1 MLVSQPLAVPPRKC
15 ALLWLVLVGV
25 SSCLLAAPARATQT
39 QNRVVDV
46 IEVNGLIDPPTS
58 DYLLDR
64 LRQAEE
70 DGVHAA
76 IIQLNTTGGLGASME
91 EIIEEMLGMSV
102 PVIVWVAPRGAQ
114 AASAGTFI
122 TYAANLA
129 YMADAAGIG
138 PAGPVNLGEGDQSE
152 TQEHATAERA
162 TAAIEELAVAR
173 SRNRSW
179 AVDAV
184 RDGATLGAAAAEEID
199 VVDGVASSLQE
210 LFEEMDGRTVTTAN
224 GGTLRLETW
233 DDASGALS
241 NRVRFQHM
249 SPWQQ
254 LLHGVATPEAAF
266 LLLLVGMFG
275 LIFELY
281 NPGIGLA
288 GIIGGVCLVLS
299 FYGLSVLPTEWLAVL
314 AVVAAVGFFVVDVQT
329 AGLGAW
335 TAAGVV
341 VLIPAALLLF
351 TGTSLSIDG
360 WVVAA
365 AVAGTLVFF
374 VSVMTAALR
383 VRLRRPV
390 TGEESLIGMIGEA
403 QTDIAPEGTV
413 RTNGMLW
420 RARTMETGIAAGSR
434 VEVKASEGL
443 VLLVEPL
450 HEKEPAAQTLPS
462 IKGGNS

>member
-1 MLVSQPLAVPPRKC
+1 MSALQSLAILPRK
-15 ALLWLVLVGV
+15 LTLWL
-25 SSCLLAAPARATQT
+25 LLISALSGPLDAPARAAQA
-39 QNRVVDV
+39 QSRVVDV
-46 IEVNGLIDPPTS
+46 IEVDGFIDPPTS

-64 LRQAEE
+64 LRRAEA

-76 IIQLNTTGGLGASME
+76 IVQLDTRGGLDAS
-91 EIIEEMLGMSV
+91 IQGVIEEMLEMSV

-129 YMADAAGIG
+129 FMADSAEIG
-138 PAGPVNLGEGDQSE
+138 PAGPVNLGEDRLG
-152 TQEHATAERA
+152 TQEDEATERA
-162 TAAIEELAVAR
+162 VAAIEELAVVR
-173 SRNRSW
+173 ERNRSW

-184 RDGATLGAAAAEEID
+184 RDEMSLDAASAVGLD

-210 LFEEMDGRTVTTAN
+210 LFEEMDGRTVTTA
-224 GGTLRLETW
+224 GGRTLTLETW
-233 DDASGALS
+233 DEAAAALT

-254 LLHGVATPEAAF
+254 LLHTVATPEAAF
-266 LLLLVGMFG
+266 LLLLVGLFG
-275 LIFELY
+275 LVFELY

-288 GIIGGVCLVLS
+288 GIIGAVCLALS

-314 AVVAAVGFFVVDVQT
+314 AIVVAVGLFVVDVQT

-335 TAAGVV
+335 TVAGVA
-341 VLIPAALLLF
+341 VLVPGAALLF
-351 TGTSLSIDG
+351 PRSSSLSIAS
-360 WVVAA
+360 WVIAA
-365 AVAGTLVFF
+365 AVAGTLIFF
-374 VSVMTAALR
+374 MSVMTAALR

-390 TGEESLIGMIGEA
+390 TGEDSLIGMVGEA

-413 RTNGMLW
+413 RTKGTLW

-434 VEVKASEGL
+434 VEVKATEGL

-450 HEKEPAAQTLPS
+450 LEKEAASQASPS
-462 IKGGNS
+462 IKGGN

>member
-1 MLVSQPLAVPPRKC
+1 MSVLQSLAIPAGKLTLWLLLVC
-15 ALLWLVLVGV
+15 AL
-25 SSCLLAAPARATQT
+25 SSSLGTSARAAQA

-46 IEVNGLIDPPTS
+46 IEVNGFIDPPTS

-64 LRQAEE
+64 LREAEA

-76 IIQLNTTGGLGASME
+76 IVQLDTPGGLDAP
-91 EIIEEMLGMSV
+91 IQDITEEMLGMSV

-129 YMADAAGIG
+129 FMADAAEIG
-138 PAGPVNLGEGDQSE
+138 PAAPVNLSGEDQSGTGE
-152 TQEHATAERA
+152 LEARERA
-162 TAAIEELAVAR
+162 TAAIEELAVER
-173 SRNRSW
+173 ERNRSW

-184 RDGATLGAAAAEEID
+184 DGKAALGAAAAAEIE

-224 GGTLRLETW
+224 GGTLTLETW
-233 DDASGALS
+233 DDAAGALT

-254 LLHGVATPEAAF
+254 LLHSVATPEAAF
-266 LLLLVGMFG
+266 LLLLVGLFG
-275 LIFELY
+275 LIFETY

-288 GIIGGVCLVLS
+288 GIIGAVCLVLS
-299 FYGLSVLPTEWLAVL
+299 FYGLSVLPTEWIAVL
-314 AVVAAVGFFVVDVQT
+314 AIVVAVGFFVVDVQT

-335 TAAGVV
+335 TVAGVAVLAAG
-341 VLIPAALLLF
+341 AALLF
-351 TGTSLSIDG
+351 PRSSSLSIDS
-360 WVVAA
+360 WVIVA
-365 AVAGTLVFF
+365 AVAGTLIFF

-390 TGEESLIGMIGEA
+390 TGEESLIGMVGEA
-403 QTDIAPEGTV
+403 ETDIAPEGTV
-413 RTNGMLW
+413 RTKGMLW

-434 VEVKASEGL
+434 VEVKATEGL

-450 HEKEPAAQTLPS
+450 HEKEPAPHASPS
-462 IKGGNS
+462 IKGGK